1 MTYAI
6 LSMPWKTTI
15 ATLFFLTMVTGIC
28 TSIFVGKKQG
38 RIKQVLLPVGTLAV
52 SAMLLLYASV
62 IRAERAPAH
71 IPEVSLWFEQQPV
84 IFPVLIV
91 TSIAAFFIMVIMEEV
106 KRRRNAITPSSV
118 KESLDRLETGLCF
131 SQPNGLVILSNYRM
145 NELSHTLFDTALQ
158 NANLFWEALVGSD
171 PANGAVR
178 IASGEQPEFRLPQGL

>member
-28 TSIFVGKKQG
+28 TGIFVGKKQG

-106 KRRRNAITPSSV
+106 KR
-118 KESLDRLETGLCF
+118 
-131 SQPNGLVILSNYRM
+131 
-145 NELSHTLFDTALQ
+145 
-158 NANLFWEALVGSD
+158 
-171 PANGAVR
+171 
-178 IASGEQPEFRLPQGL
+178 